1 MKLSRA
7 LRNALC
13 LAAALAVSIAGV
25 KAEDWQDTHHVTL
38 IDVDSIRKDADGLV
52 YFMEKQ
58 KYHNEEDGPNTPH
71 RAAVDCVRRVSYSAY
86 SIEYESD
93 WRSKGQPVIPGTM
106 GAELLDFVCS
116 RVK

>member
-7 LRNALC
+7 RRGILC
-13 LAAALAVSIAGV
+13 LGAALAVSIVGA
-25 KAEDWQDTHHVTL
+25 KAENWQDTRHVTL

-58 KYHNEEDGPNTPH
+58 KYHDEENGPNTPH
-71 RAAVDCVRRVSYSAY
+71 RAAVDCVKRVAYSAY

-93 WRSKGQPVIPGTM
+93 WRSKGRPVIPGTM